1 MIRNVYTYVF
11 IYIYIYMHACRFQ
24 ISYFAD
30 LDVAER

>member
-11 IYIYIYMHACRFQ
+11 IYIYMHACRFQ